1 MTRIV
6 RFGLDLKAADG
17 RPLHEGLSA
26 AGDAAAIA
34 VTAALG
40 ATADAIKLDWRA
52 AIRNAGL
59 GERLPNAVGSNV
71 YPSRGRYSLRAAG
84 TVFARGDR
92 AAAIF
97 QGLTTGG
104 VIRGRGGRWLAIPT
118 NYAPKQAGG
127 RDPTPESVEQRFGRP
142 LRFVYLRRTDFAL
155 LVMDDVTAARS
166 GRGLRNATRR
176 RRAQGRKAGSVVM
189 FRLIPE
195 ARLRKLLDFDAPV
208 ARRMDELPALIER
221 LLPEE

>member
-1 MTRIV
+1 MRLA
-6 RFGLDLKAADG
+6 LDLRAADG
-17 RPLHEGLSA
+17 RALAEGLEA
-26 AGDAAAIA
+26 FGRDGAKA
-34 VTAALG
+34 VTAALA

-59 GERLPNAVGSNV
+59 GNRLPNAVGSNV
-71 YPSRGRYSLRAAG
+71 YPSKGKYSLRAAG

-104 VIRGRGGRWLAIPT
+104 VIRGRDGRWLAIPT
-118 NYAPKQAGG
+118 NYAPKRFGG
-127 RDPTPESVEQRFGRP
+127 ADPTPQSVEAHFGRP
-142 LRFVYLRRTDFAL
+142 LRFVYLRRRDFAL

-166 GRGLRNATRR
+166 RRGPRRVRNATTR
-176 RRAQGRKAGSVVM
+176 RRAQGRQVGSVVM

-195 ARLRKLLDFDAPV
+195 AKLRRLLDFDAPA
-208 ARRMDELPALIER
+208 ARRMEALPALVDS
-221 LLPEE
+221 LLPEG